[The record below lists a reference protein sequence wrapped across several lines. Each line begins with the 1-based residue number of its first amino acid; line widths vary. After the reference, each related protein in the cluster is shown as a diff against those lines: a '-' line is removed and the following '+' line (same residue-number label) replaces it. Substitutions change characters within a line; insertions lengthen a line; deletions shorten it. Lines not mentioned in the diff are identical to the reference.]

1 MFNEI
6 LTKQYYGNTVK
17 EWILAFIIIFA
28 VIVIGK
34 ILYWISTNILKKF
47 ASKTSTKLDYIFI
60 DMVEEPVILGL
71 TLAGVWYALNSL
83 NMNTSAQQWMKNI
96 YQFIIAM
103 NVAWLISRLFD
114 AVYEEYLVPL
124 TEKTET
130 DLDDQLLPIVKKGT
144 RMIIWAIAV
153 IVALNNAGYDVG
165 ALIAGLGI
173 GGLAFAMAAKD
184 TISNVFGG
192 FTIFTDQ
199 PFKLNDRVKVAGH
212 DGFIREIGL
221 RSTRVQTLEGRLVTI
236 PNSKFADTAVENV
249 SAEPNRKVVLNIGLT
264 YDTTAAKM
272 QKAMDLLK
280 KINEGNDHTEENAL
294 VSFNAF
300 NESAMNI
307 LFIYYISKG
316 EDILQTMT
324 EMNMEIL
331 KQFNRAKLDF
341 AFPSQTIYTKKG

>member
-1 MFNEI
+1 MFSDI
-6 LTKQYYGNTVK
+6 FIKTYYGNTVK
-17 EWILAFIIIFA
+17 EWLISFAIILAVMIA
-28 VIVIGK
+28 GK
-34 ILYWISTNILKKF
+34 ILFWFSTNVLKKV
-47 ASKTSTKLDYIFI
+47 ASKTSTKLDYIFV
-60 DMVEEPVILGL
+60 DMVEEPVVLGL
-71 TLAGVWYALNSL
+71 TLAGVWYALSRL
-83 NMNTSAQQWMKNI
+83 NMNETAIAWMKNI
-96 YQFIIAM
+96 YQFVIAM

-124 TEKTET
+124 TKKTET
-130 DLDDQLLPIVKKGT
+130 DLDDQLLPIVSKGT
-144 RMIIWAIAV
+144 KMIVWAIAV

-192 FTIFTDQ
+192 FTIFTDH
-199 PFKLNDRVKVAGH
+199 PFKLNERVKVAGY

-221 RSTRVQTLEGRLVTI
+221 RSTRLQTLEGRIVTI

-249 SAEPNRKVVLNIGLT
+249 SVEPNRKVVLNIGLT
-264 YDTTAAKM
+264 YNTTPAKM

-280 KINEGNDHTEENAL
+280 KINDTNKHTEENAL

-300 NESAMNI
+300 NDSAMNI
-307 LFIYYISKG
+307 LFIYYITKG
-316 EDILQTMT
+316 EDILATMT